1 MKHKPIH
8 SMNPS
13 YGREKNFQIKS
24 VLQCKCNAQFPF
36 RYQYKQSFSNEQ
48 CLYVFF
54 NTSINTKSLFSNVF
68 EKTKKKLE
76 RKLVVHF
83 PRRTL
88 INEKRKSNHKDS
100 NKNNP
105 TKTFN
110 ESKNQKQTNEFLNA
124 NEKCSF
130 EPPSK

>member
-1 MKHKPIH
+1 MFSK
-8 SMNPS
+8 
-13 YGREKNFQIKS
+13 RQ
-24 VLQCKCNAQFPF
+24 
-36 RYQYKQSFSNEQ
+36 KQN
-48 CLYVFF
+48 
-54 NTSINTKSLFSNVF
+54 
-68 EKTKKKLE
+68 LE

-88 INEKRKSNHKDS
+88 INEKRKSNHKDL

-105 TKTFN
+105 TNTFN

-130 EPPSK
+130 EPTSK